1 MFRLLKS
8 ALISISLIFFVSTS
22 FNQEVYAA
30 TKQKTSKTTSKA
42 KTRVKTKISSKS
54 KSKKTTSKAKSS
66 KNKKKS
72 KVIASKKVKP
82 KTARKLKSK
91 SSIVKTKSNLISS
104 SAVLAN
110 GSEDIKNSFTD
121 VNIVGFADN
130 GDVINSEI
138 AFVMSLDDRQ
148 IHYQKNIDTVQP
160 IASITKLMTA
170 YVVIKGGQS
179 LDEIITISE
188 EDMDRLKGTGS
199 RLTYGTQLTR
209 REALLLALMSSE
221 NRAANAL
228 GRHYPGGLEAF
239 VKQMN
244 ATARQIGMTRTRFV
258 EPTGLSPQNV
268 ASAQD
273 LSKLLA
279 VVYREPLIH
288 QFSTSDG
295 YTVTTNGGKIQ
306 NYKNSNRLIRND
318 KWDIH
323 VSKTGYIKEAGRCIV
338 MITKMNG
345 KDMAVVLMNANGGV
359 TRFSDAIRIKHIV
372 QNDFPS
378 IF

>member
-1 MFRLLKS
+1 MFRLIKS
-8 ALISISLIFFVSTS
+8 AIISISLIFFVSTS

-104 SAVLAN
+104 SAGLAN

-273 LSKLLA
+273 LAKLLA

>member
-42 KTRVKTKISSKS
+42 KTMVKTKISSKS

-104 SAVLAN
+104 SAGLAN

>member
-104 SAVLAN
+104 SAGLAN

-295 YTVTTNGGKIQ
+295 YTVTTNDGKIQ

>member
-1 MFRLLKS
+1 MFRLFKS
-8 ALISISLIFFVSTS
+8 AIISISLIFFVSTS
-22 FNQEVYAA
+22 FNQEVNAA

-54 KSKKTTSKAKSS
+54 KKTPSKAKSS
-66 KNKKKS
+66 KNKQKS

-104 SAVLAN
+104 SAGLAN
-110 GSEDIKNSFTD
+110 DSEDIKKSFTD

-273 LSKLLA
+273 LAKLLA

>member
-1 MFRLLKS
+1 MFRLIKS
-8 ALISISLIFFVSTS
+8 AIISISLIFFVSTS

-54 KSKKTTSKAKSS
+54 KSKKTSSKAKSS

-104 SAVLAN
+104 SAGLAN
-110 GSEDIKNSFTD
+110 DSEDIKNSFTD

-273 LSKLLA
+273 LAKLLA

>member
-8 ALISISLIFFVSTS
+8 ALISISLIFFVSSS

-54 KSKKTTSKAKSS
+54 KSKKTSSKAKSS

-104 SAVLAN
+104 SAGLAN

-273 LSKLLA
+273 LAKLLA

>member
-8 ALISISLIFFVSTS
+8 AIISISLIFFVSTS

-66 KNKKKS
+66 KNKKNS

-104 SAVLAN
+104 SAGLAN
-110 GSEDIKNSFTD
+110 DSEDIKNSFTD

-273 LSKLLA
+273 LAKLLA

>member
-1 MFRLLKS
+1 MFRLIKS
-8 ALISISLIFFVSTS
+8 AIISISLIFFVSTS
-22 FNQEVYAA
+22 FNQGVYAA

-54 KSKKTTSKAKSS
+54 KSKKTSSKAKSS

-104 SAVLAN
+104 SAGLAN
-110 GSEDIKNSFTD
+110 DSEDIKNSFTD

-273 LSKLLA
+273 LAKLLA

>member
-8 ALISISLIFFVSTS
+8 AIISISLIFFVSTS

-104 SAVLAN
+104 SAGLAN
-110 GSEDIKNSFTD
+110 DSEDIKNSFTD

-273 LSKLLA
+273 LAKLLA

>member
-1 MFRLLKS
+1 M
-8 ALISISLIFFVSTS
+8 IFFVSTS

-104 SAVLAN
+104 SAGLAN
-110 GSEDIKNSFTD
+110 DSEDIKNSFTD

-273 LSKLLA
+273 LAKLLA